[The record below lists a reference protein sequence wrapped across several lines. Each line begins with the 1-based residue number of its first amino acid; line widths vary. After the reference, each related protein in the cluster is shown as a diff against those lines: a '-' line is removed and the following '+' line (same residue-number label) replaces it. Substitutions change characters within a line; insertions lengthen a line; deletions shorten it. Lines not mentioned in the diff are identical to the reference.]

1 MKRRRYQFGS
11 LTKKNNRL
19 SEDVWQFRFYET
31 TPEGHRYR
39 RSTTIGT
46 VAQYQPRHTPC
57 GSSSHF
63 VSD

>member
-1 MKRRRYQFGS
+1 MKRRRYQYGS

-39 RSTTIGT
+39 RSTIVGT
-46 VAQYQPRHTPC
+46 LDTQPRHTPC
-57 GSSSHF
+57 GSSNPF